1 MSYKL
6 TICITETLERLIEV
20 EVDNIDCDPI
30 EYVRQQYLDEEIILD
45 ANAAWLSL
53 FLLILLIIVLMVEA
67 TVTMDTISSEDDIL

>member
-1 MSYKL
+1 MSHKL

-45 ANAAWLSL
+45 ANDAWLSL
-53 FLLILLIIVLMVEA
+53 FLLILIVIVLMVEDTA
-67 TVTMDTISSEDDIL
+67 TMDRSSS

>member
-45 ANAAWLSL
+45 ANDAWLSPVSYTHL
-53 FLLILLIIVLMVEA
+53 TLP
-67 TVTMDTISSEDDIL
+67 TIA

>member
-20 EVDNIDCDPI
+20 DVDDIGCDPI

-45 ANAAWLSL
+45 VNYAWVSL
-53 FLLILLIIVLMVEA
+53 FLLILIVIVLMVE
-67 TVTMDTISSEDDIL
+67 IE

>member
-45 ANAAWLSL
+45 SSDL
-53 FLLILLIIVLMVEA
+53 V
-67 TVTMDTISSEDDIL
+67 DTEFRLCEQFD